1 MLAALDANH
10 DSQIS
15 AAEIDRAA
23 AALKTLDRNHDGYLT
38 ADELIPFEMAVRA
51 GLR

>member
-1 MLAALDANH
+1 MKPDPLPN
-10 DSQIS
+10 
-15 AAEIDRAA
+15 
-23 AALKTLDRNHDGYLT
+23 RNHDGYLT